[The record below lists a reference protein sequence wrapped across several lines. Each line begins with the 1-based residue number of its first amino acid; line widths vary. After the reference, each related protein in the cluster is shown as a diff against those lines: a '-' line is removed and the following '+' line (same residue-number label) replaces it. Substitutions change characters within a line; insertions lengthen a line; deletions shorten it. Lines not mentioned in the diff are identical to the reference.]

1 MFCLSAVNFVNDS
14 PCSDGFVFSRSFEH
28 VNVQIDCAAV
38 ATADGRAATF
48 TWRKATATE
57 HARSQSQR
65 EIMVPNLVYVVQIHV

>member
-38 ATADGRAATF
+38 ATADGRA
-48 TWRKATATE
+48 
-57 HARSQSQR
+57 
-65 EIMVPNLVYVVQIHV
+65 VYVVQIQ